1 MENINLLNFRSNGSK
16 IFSGRDK
23 GIDARKK
30 LKLNELD
37 SQEQKIEVIV
47 PKDTWSINSS
57 FFGGLFESSIINLK
71 EDGFRKKYIFKFD
84 DGAALSEELQHNIDE
99 GIYES
104 LKDI

>member
-1 MENINLLNFRSNGSK
+1 MEKINLLNFRSNGSK

-47 PKDTWSINSS
+47 PKDT
-57 FFGGLFESSIINLK
+57 
-71 EDGFRKKYIFKFD
+71 
-84 DGAALSEELQHNIDE
+84 LSLIHI
-99 GIYES
+99 
-104 LKDI
+104 

>member
-1 MENINLLNFRSNGSK
+1 M
-16 IFSGRDK
+16 
-23 GIDARKK
+23 
-30 LKLNELD
+30 KLNELD

>member
-1 MENINLLNFRSNGSK
+1 MEKINLLNFRSNGSK

-71 EDGFRKKYIFKFD
+71 EDGFRKKYIFKLLF
-84 DGAALSEELQHNIDE
+84 
-99 GIYES
+99 
-104 LKDI
+104 LKYYLLIFLFPNYNTPCA

>member
-1 MENINLLNFRSNGSK
+1 MEKINLLNFRSNGSK

-57 FFGGLFESSIINLK
+57 FFCGLFESSIINLK

>member
-1 MENINLLNFRSNGSK
+1 MEKINLLNFRSNGSK

-71 EDGFRKKYIFKFD
+71 EDVEKNIY
-84 DGAALSEELQHNIDE
+84 LNLMMELPCLRNCNIILMKE
-99 GIYES
+99 FMN
-104 LKDI
+104 L